1 MTVVLLIILLFLVC
15 LIDIIPFLDGLYS
28 SKLCYSVILTNYFTT
43 FVQNAD
49 VANLLLVFI

>member
-28 SKLCYSVILTNYFTT
+28 SKLCYSPLATNYFTT
-43 FVQNAD
+43 F
-49 VANLLLVFI
+49 L